1 MKSSRGD
8 KTSNVFGA
16 AKKYRR
22 RRRLLV
28 AGVAF
33 ACVLAVG
40 YLLLGVVSPSSPSAE
55 IGEQA
60 AVEAPPSP
68 PGEKK
73 DDARKP
79 RKELPAGPPL
89 PAPAE
94 SCDDLRV
101 RVDQDHPLPYGYAPR
116 DLASLS
122 AYGMP
127 ILGGEALLRREAAD
141 QLGRLMAAAAADGED
156 LTIASA
162 YRSFA
167 DQQASYA
174 HWTDFYGQGA
184 GGMSAPPGHSQHQL
198 GTAVDFTNAA
208 TNYEVHQNFGL
219 TSGSTWLEKNA
230 PEYGYVMAYP
240 KGQEA
245 KTGINWEPW
254 HYRYVGK
261 ENVARM
267 RAGDMNLNDFLVEE
281 GVLPRC

>member
-1 MKSSRGD
+1 VKSSRGD
-8 KTSNVFGA
+8 KTSSVFGS

-28 AGVAF
+28 VAAVF
-33 ACVLAVG
+33 VCVLALG
-40 YLLLGVVSPSSPSAE
+40 YFLLGVVRPSSPSVE
-55 IGEQA
+55 IGDQA
-60 AVEAPPSP
+60 AVEDPPSP
-68 PGEKK
+68 PEKK
-73 DDARKP
+73 DGARAP

-101 RVDQDHPLPYGYAPR
+101 LVDQDHPLPYGYAPR
-116 DLASLS
+116 DLVSLN

-156 LTIASA
+156 LMIASA

-167 DQQASYA
+167 DQQASYG
-174 HWTDFYGQGA
+174 HWTDFYGEGA

-219 TSGSTWLEKNA
+219 TSGNTWLKENA
-230 PEYGYVMAYP
+230 PKYGYVLAYP

-245 KTGINWEPW
+245 KTGYNWEPW
-254 HYRYVGK
+254 HYRYVG
-261 ENVARM
+261 EANVARM
-267 RAGDMNLNDFLVEE
+267 RASDMNLNDFLVEE

>member
-1 MKSSRGD
+1 M
-8 KTSNVFGA
+8 FGA
-16 AKKYRR
+16 ARKHRR

-28 AGVAF
+28 AAVVF
-33 ACVLAVG
+33 LSVLAIG
-40 YLLLGVVSPSSPSAE
+40 YFLLDEILPSSPSVE
-55 IGEQA
+55 IGKQA
-60 AVEAPPSP
+60 AVKDPPSP
-68 PGEKK
+68 PRMKK
-73 DDARKP
+73 EDAKAVRK
-79 RKELPAGPPL
+79 KLPDSLPL
-89 PAPAE
+89 PTPTE

-101 RVDQDHPLPYGYAPR
+101 LVDQDHPLPYGYVPR
-116 DLASLS
+116 DLVSLS
-122 AYGMP
+122 VYGMP
-127 ILGGEALLRREAAD
+127 ILEGEELLRRKAAD
-141 QLGRLMAAAAADGED
+141 QLGRLMAEAAADGED

-167 DQQASYA
+167 DQQASYG

-219 TSGSTWLEKNA
+219 TNGSTWLKKNA
-230 PEYGYVMAYP
+230 TKYGYVMAYP

-245 KTGINWEPW
+245 KTGYRWEPW

-267 RAGDMNLNDFLVEE
+267 RASDMNLNDFLVKES
-281 GVLPRC
+281 VLPRC

>member
-1 MKSSRGD
+1 METGKQ
-8 KTSNVFGA
+8 A
-16 AKKYRR
+16 AVKD
-22 RRRLLV
+22 
-28 AGVAF
+28 
-33 ACVLAVG
+33 
-40 YLLLGVVSPSSPSAE
+40 PSSPPE
-55 IGEQA
+55 T
-60 AVEAPPSP
+60 
-68 PGEKK
+68 KK
-73 DDARKP
+73 SDTKASK
-79 RKELPAGPPL
+79 KELPAGPSL
-89 PAPAE
+89 PTPSE

-101 RVDQDHPLPYGYAPR
+101 LVDQNYPLPYGYVPR
-116 DLASLS
+116 DLVSLS

-127 ILGGEALLRREAAD
+127 ILEGEALMRREAAD
-141 QLGRLMAAAAADGED
+141 QLSRLMADAGADGED

-167 DQQASYA
+167 DQQASYG

-219 TSGSTWLEKNA
+219 TSGSTWLKENA
-230 PEYGYVMAYP
+230 PKYGYVLAYP

-245 KTGINWEPW
+245 KTGYNWEPW

-267 RAGDMNLNDFLVEE
+267 QVSDMNLNAFLIEE